1 MKIIISEKE
10 KEPFSIKLPH
20 RLLFNT
26 FSASL
31 FPLFI
36 NKRLKKSG
44 IKITGKMCRKFV
56 RGFYKTRNHFGGK
69 INLVDIETKD
79 GIFVKIII

>member
-56 RGFYKTRNHFGGK
+56 RGFYKTRHHFGGK
-69 INLVDIETKD
+69 IDLVDIETKD